1 MKLVRMKQAEF
12 GQSSISGMKIKR
24 KRKKDKKEKKK
35 KRGTMRKA
43 TFSFYGNCILLY
55 QELLPPLTT
64 AIEITIFSIFLE
76 IDIWSY

>member
-1 MKLVRMKQAEF
+1 
-12 GQSSISGMKIKR
+12 
-24 KRKKDKKEKKK
+24 
-35 KRGTMRKA
+35 MRKA

-76 IDIWSY
+76 IDIWSYELAFIILWFLFFFLEKYISMIMTRKKSFSEHL

>member
-1 MKLVRMKQAEF
+1 
-12 GQSSISGMKIKR
+12 
-24 KRKKDKKEKKK
+24 
-35 KRGTMRKA
+35 MRKA

-64 AIEITIFSIFLE
+64 AIQITIFSIFLE

>member
-1 MKLVRMKQAEF
+1 
-12 GQSSISGMKIKR
+12 
-24 KRKKDKKEKKK
+24 
-35 KRGTMRKA
+35 MRKA

-76 IDIWSY
+76 IDIWSYTHVVFFFWRNISQW

>member
-12 GQSSISGMKIKR
+12 RQSSISGTKIKR
-24 KRKKDKKEKKK
+24 KRKKEKKEKKL
-35 KRGTMRKA
+35 GTMRKA

-76 IDIWSY
+76 IDI

>member
-12 GQSSISGMKIKR
+12 RQSSISGMKIKR
-24 KRKKDKKEKKK
+24 KRKKEKKEKKL
-35 KRGTMRKA
+35 GTMRKA

>member
-12 GQSSISGMKIKR
+12 RQSSISGMKIKR
-24 KRKKDKKEKKK
+24 KRKKEKKEKKK
-35 KRGTMRKA
+35 LGTMGKA

>member
-24 KRKKDKKEKKK
+24 KRKKEKKEKKK
-35 KRGTMRKA
+35 LGTMRKA

-55 QELLPPLTT
+55 QEWLPPLTT

>member
-12 GQSSISGMKIKR
+12 RQSSISGMKIKR
-24 KRKKDKKEKKK
+24 KRKKEKKEKKL
-35 KRGTMRKA
+35 GTTRKA

>member
-1 MKLVRMKQAEF
+1 
-12 GQSSISGMKIKR
+12 
-24 KRKKDKKEKKK
+24 
-35 KRGTMRKA
+35 MRKA

-55 QELLPPLTT
+55 QEWLPPLTT

>member
-12 GQSSISGMKIKR
+12 GQSGISGMKIKR
-24 KRKKDKKEKKK
+24 KRKKEKEKK
-35 KRGTMRKA
+35 KRGTMPKA
-43 TFSFYGNCILLY
+43 RFSFYGNCILLY
-55 QELLPPLTT
+55 QEWLPPLTT

>member
-1 MKLVRMKQAEF
+1 MKQAEF
-12 GQSSISGMKIKR
+12 RQSSISGMKIKR
-24 KRKKDKKEKKK
+24 KRKKEKKEKKK
-35 KRGTMRKA
+35 LGTMRKA

-64 AIEITIFSIFLE
+64 AIEVTIFSIFLE